1 MSYQEFVAETH
12 PDIEN
17 RQTPKNFLH
26 KPYASSFCIP
36 KKEDTMKSLFRFLT
50 VLLTVALFSSLLPAG
65 HARAAGTIRYAA
77 PGGMTSGSCT
87 SWENACTL
95 KYALSIALSGDQ
107 IWVKQGVH
115 YPGTNQ
121 SDTFTLKNGV
131 AIYGGFAGTETALNQ
146 RDWQTNLTILSGDID
161 QNDINTDG
169 NFIAETWHDIQ
180 ANNAYHVVT
189 GGGTNSS
196 AVLDGFVITAG
207 RANSSPNTDGGGM
220 YNYNSSP
227 TLTNVTFSGNF
238 AYNYGGGMYNDN
250 SSPTLTN
257 VIFSGNYAAYYYG
270 GGMYNY
276 NSSPT
281 LTNVTFSGNRAD
293 SEGGGMYNW
302 NSSPTLTNVIFSGNY
317 AYFYGGGMRNWHNSS
332 PTLTNVTFS
341 GNTAGDNGGG
351 MYNDNNSSP
360 TLTNV
365 TFSGNSAD
373 RGGGMYNDFS
383 NPTLTNVTFS
393 GNYGIGGGMYNS
405 YSSPTLTNVTFSGN
419 YGIGGEMYNEYS
431 SNPTLSNVI
440 MWGNRASSN
449 PEIFNSSANPNI
461 SYSDIQGCGGSG
473 SWNPACGTDGGNNID
488 ADPLFVDADGAD
500 NTPGTADDNLRL
512 QPGSPAIDAGN
523 NSTVPAS
530 VTTDLDGNPRIQDG
544 NGDNSPIVDMGA
556 YEAPDTIPPTVI
568 INQAAGMPDPTSA
581 TPILFT
587 AVFSEPINTAT
598 FTADDV
604 DLSASTAPG
613 ATVSSVTEIEPYDG
627 TTFEI
632 EVSGMTG
639 NGTVT
644 ASIPAGVVQDLGGN
658 ANLASTSSD
667 NTVTYNDPG
676 PTSTATLYSIGA
688 HDGFIRESTENSN
701 TGGALNALATTFN
714 LGDDAYDRQF
724 RAILSFKTASLPD
737 TATIISVTLKIKRY
751 SIVGTNPFTTHG
763 NILVDIRSGP
773 FGTAGLQLSDFKAP
787 ASMDNVARFS
797 NNPLAG
803 NWYSVNINPTAFAYI
818 NKTGLT
824 QFRLR
829 FFTDDNDDMGADFL
843 KFFSGDAAA
852 ASRPVLIIQ
861 YIP

>member
-1 MSYQEFVAETH
+1 M
-12 PDIEN
+12 
-17 RQTPKNFLH
+17 
-26 KPYASSFCIP
+26 KPLY
-36 KKEDTMKSLFRFLT
+36 R
-50 VLLTVALFSSLLPAG
+50 LFSALLAAVLVWSGLPAAP
-65 HARAAGTIRYAA
+65 ARAASSIYYAA
-77 PGGMTSGSCT
+77 PSAVGSGDCS
-87 SWENACTL
+87 SWSNACTL
-95 KYALSIALSGDQ
+95 QTALSGAMSGDQ

-169 NFIAETWHDIQ
+169 NFIAETWSDIRG
-180 ANNAYHVVT
+180 NNAYHVVK

-207 RANSSPNTDGGGM
+207 HTSDGGAGSDDYYGGGMYNDNSSPTLTNITFSGNYAYYGGGGM
-220 YNYNSSP
+220 YNYKSSP
-227 TLTNVTFSGNF
+227 TLTNVTFSGNNSDD
-238 AYNYGGGMYNDN
+238 YYGGGMYNDN

-257 VIFSGNYAAYYYG
+257 VTFSGNYATWGG
-270 GGMYNY
+270 GGMFNRNY
-276 NSSPT
+276 SSPT
-281 LTNVTFSGNRAD
+281 LTNVTFSGNYAYYD
-293 SEGGGMYNW
+293 GGGMYN
-302 NSSPTLTNVIFSGNY
+302 Y
-317 AYFYGGGMRNWHNSS
+317 K
-332 PTLTNVTFS
+332 
-341 GNTAGDNGGG
+341 
-351 MYNDNNSSP
+351 SSP

-365 TFSGNSAD
+365 TFSGNSANS
-373 RGGGMYNDFS
+373 GGGMLNNKSSPTLINVTFSGNSAGDGGGMLNFDS

-393 GNYGIGGGMYNS
+393 GNSADSGGGMFNDS
-405 YSSPTLTNVTFSGN
+405 SSPRLTNVTFSGN
-419 YGIGGEMYNEYS
+419 SANYYGGGMYNEYG

-440 MWGNRASSN
+440 MWGNSASSN
-449 PEIFNSSANPNI
+449 PEIFNSSANPSI

-473 SWNPACGTDGGNNID
+473 SWNPACGTDVGKNID
-488 ADPLFVDADGAD
+488 ADPLFVNASG
-500 NTPGTADDNLRL
+500 GNLRL
-512 QPGSPAIDAGN
+512 QPGSPAIDAGK

-556 YEAPDTIPPTVI
+556 YEAPDTIPPTVT

-581 TPILFT
+581 TLILFT
-587 AVFSEPINTAT
+587 AIFSEPINTAT

-639 NGTVT
+639 DGTVT

-676 PTSTATLYSIGA
+676 PTSTATFYSIGA

-724 RAILSFKTASLPD
+724 RAILSFKTAPLPD

-751 SIVGTNPFTTHG
+751 SIVGTNPFLTHG
-763 NILVDIRSGP
+763 KILVDIRKGP
-773 FGTAGLQLSDFKAP
+773 FGTALLQLTDFNAAAGKN
-787 ASMDNVARFS
+787 NVAQFS
-797 NNPLAG
+797 NTPLAG
-803 NWYSVNINPTAFAYI
+803 NWYSVNINPTAFAFV
-818 NKTGLT
+818 NKTGIT

-829 FFTDDNDDMGADFL
+829 FFKDDNDDMGADYL
-843 KFFSGDAAA
+843 KFFSGNAAA
-852 ASRPVLIIQ
+852 AYRPVLIIQ